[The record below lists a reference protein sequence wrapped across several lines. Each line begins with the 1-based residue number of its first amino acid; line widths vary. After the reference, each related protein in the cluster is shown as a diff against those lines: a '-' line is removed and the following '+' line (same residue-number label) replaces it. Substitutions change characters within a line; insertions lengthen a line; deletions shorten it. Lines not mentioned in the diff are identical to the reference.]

1 MLDFFKESD
10 AQNVF
15 LKLASLEDLAGMP
28 VLEKLPAND
37 TDAASEKHVPAVTA
51 DKKQVT
57 VKIGEIAHP
66 MLDEHFITMI
76 CIETKKG
83 GQFQILSPGDA
94 PEAVFMLAEGDE
106 FIAAYEYCNLHGLW
120 TGRD

>member
-1 MLDFFKESD
+1 MLEFFKESD

-15 LKLASLEDLAGMP
+15 LKLVSLEDQAGMP

-37 TDAASEKHVPAVTA
+37 TDAASEKHVPAVSA
-51 DKKQVT
+51 DKNQVT

-83 GQFQILSPGDA
+83 GQFRILSPGDA